1 MTQAEHPPGAGKAT
15 DPTAPMKGIPV
26 ETEAL
31 QALEFYA
38 HNYTNLIFLQLR
50 GNKQIILGSKPFKCR
65 FCGGEPPERTFKKR
79 AHAVSELL
87 GNKIMKSLYE
97 CDTCNER
104 FAGFEDDL
112 AKMTLPS
119 RSIGGVIGKNG
130 VPKLVAANGGSAR
143 MQFKGD
149 ELHFSHN
156 AGDIGFVEDSVN
168 KLLTFNYVEQP
179 YRPLAVYKALCKSA
193 FALLP
198 EDELIHFEHLRQWL
212 LQSDLTTDQVY
223 ARGGHVCYSTFVS
236 AFQPFKHPIVGLL
249 KRNEQIDAPYMSF
262 FIASGHSS
270 YQIFL
275 PCPAKDEYLRG
286 KTVTTPAFPHSF
298 QLQPWLSPAPL
309 RKSQLELSAS
319 ERTSA
324 KKGSMSWRYEDKIKV
339 T

>member
-1 MTQAEHPPGAGKAT
+1 MTDAEEPPAT
-15 DPTAPMKGIPV
+15 GMAINPTAPMQGIPV

-31 QALEFYA
+31 KALQFYER
-38 HNYTNLIFLQLR
+38 NYTKLMFRGLG

-87 GNKIMKSLYE
+87 GNKVMKSLYE

-104 FAGFEDDL
+104 FCGFEDDL
-112 AKMTLPS
+112 AKMTLSS

-130 VPKLVAANGGSAR
+130 VPKLVGAKGSSAR
-143 MQFKGD
+143 MQFKGS

-156 AGDIGFVEDSVN
+156 AGDIGFVEDEVN
-168 KLLTFNYVEQP
+168 KLLTLTYVEQP
-179 YRPLAVYKALCKSA
+179 YRPLAVYKAFCKSA

-212 LQSDLTTDQVY
+212 LQADLTTDQVY
-223 ARGGHVCYSTFVS
+223 AWGAHICYSTFVP
-236 AFQPFKHPIVGLL
+236 AFQPFKQPIACLL
-249 KRNEQIDAPYMSF
+249 KRNEHIDAPYMSF
-262 FIASGHSS
+262 FIASGNSS

-275 PCPAKDEYLRG
+275 PCPAKDDHLSG
-286 KTVTTPAFPHSF
+286 KTITTMAFPHIF
-298 QLQPWLSPAPL
+298 QLQPWLTPGPPQE
-309 RKSQLELSAS
+309 RQLELSAP

-324 KKGSMSWRYEDKIKV
+324 KSGSISWHYEDKIKV
-339 T
+339 S